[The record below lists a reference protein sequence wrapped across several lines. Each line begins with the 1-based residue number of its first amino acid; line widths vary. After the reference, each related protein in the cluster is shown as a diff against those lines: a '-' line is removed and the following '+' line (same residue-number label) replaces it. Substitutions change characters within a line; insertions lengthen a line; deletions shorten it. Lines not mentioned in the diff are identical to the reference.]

1 MKDKST
7 RKVKNNH
14 KKRPK
19 TADDFK
25 RDLINHHNRMCRNM
39 RMRLVDS
46 LLMSEHFA
54 RFSNGSYID
63 ETLR

>member
-1 MKDKST
+1 MKDKNT
-7 RKVKNNH
+7 RKVKHNH
-14 KKRPK
+14 KK
-19 TADDFK
+19 TAEDFK

-39 RMRLVDS
+39 RMRLLDS

>member
-19 TADDFK
+19 TASDFK
-25 RDLINHHNRMCRNM
+25 RMCGFISR
-39 RMRLVDS
+39 
-46 LLMSEHFA
+46 
-54 RFSNGSYID
+54 
-63 ETLR
+63 